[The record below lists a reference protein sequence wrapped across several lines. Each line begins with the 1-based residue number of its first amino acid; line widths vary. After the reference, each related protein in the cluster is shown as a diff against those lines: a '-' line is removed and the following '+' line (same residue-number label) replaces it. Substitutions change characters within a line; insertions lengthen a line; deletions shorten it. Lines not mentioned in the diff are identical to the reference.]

1 LAKKARVYDGTVWQE
16 LASAQ
21 TDLTAYSTTA
31 QMNTAIANAGAIV
44 PIIPTSVAVGSGSG
58 SFNAT
63 TGNVTF
69 TGATSISLNG
79 VFNAT
84 YDKYI
89 IIYKTGV
96 TSGGVDASL
105 RFRTSGTDNSAST
118 YSQGIGRAMSNGTF
132 ASVNSSEGNTSVTA
146 IADHVIS
153 NANYQTFGKLE
164 ILNPFQS
171 FVTNGLLDFTVPNSV
186 TTIAQRRV
194 GAFQFNATTSFDGF
208 SIISASALTGTIKVM
223 AYV

>member
-1 LAKKARVYDGTVWQE
+1 MTRARDVATQGGLVLLNTTTF
-16 LASAQ
+16 SAQ
-21 TDLTAYSTTA
+21 STVS
-31 QMNTAIANAGAIV
+31 ID
-44 PIIPTSVAVGSGSG
+44 
-58 SFNAT
+58 
-63 TGNVTF
+63 NVF
-69 TGATSISLNG
+69 S
-79 VFNAT
+79 AT

-96 TSGGVDASL
+96 TSGGVETSL
-105 RFRTSGTDNSAST
+105 RFRTSGTDNSTST

-208 SIISASALTGTIKVM
+208 SIICASAQTGTIQVYGYK
-223 AYV
+223 

>member
-1 LAKKARVYDGTVWQE
+1 MAKKARVYDGTAWQE

-31 QMNTAIANAGAIV
+31 QMNAAIANAGAIV

-79 VFNAT
+79 VFSAT

-89 IIYKTGV
+89 IVYKSGV
-96 TSGGVDASL
+96 TSGGVAASL
-105 RFRTSGTDNSAST
+105 RFRTSGTDNTAAS

-132 ASVNSSEGNTSVTA
+132 ASVSSGEGNTSITA
-146 IADHVIS
+146 IADYVPS
-153 NANYQTFGKLE
+153 DANYQTFGKLE
-164 ILNPFQS
+164 ILNPFQTAI
-171 FVTNGLLDFTVPNSV
+171 TNGILDHTVPNSV

-194 GAFQFNATTSFDGF
+194 GAIQFTATTSFDGF
-208 SIISASALTGTIKVM
+208 SIICANAQTGTIKVM